1 MMMENVLN
9 VIMDIQLL
17 LKVYAKNCPL
27 IAIQQMIMESVP
39 SVIMDSI
46 LTKAEN
52 VKLFLLTALPLIFT
66 ENVHNVRPVTT
77 WTKDAPVYPTT
88 VEKPTALENAL
99 NV

>member
-1 MMMENVLN
+1 MENVKLFLQTVSLLIHTENVLN
-9 VIMDIQLL
+9 VHG
-17 LKVYAKNCPL
+17 VTT
-27 IAIQQMIMESVP
+27 
-39 SVIMDSI
+39 

-66 ENVHNVRPVTT
+66 ENVHNVRLVTT